1 MATENDTLNDMF
13 VVPFDSLNNDD
24 FLHVNSPV
32 GMNDSLYEIY
42 EKCTT
47 FNFCSFKYSDH
58 DAGDFDNN
66 IDPDNNLYN
75 DIETKCNYYTDNQ
88 FDTNM
93 QDIGLLGLSIIH
105 FNARSLNANFVKM
118 YDYLN
123 GLSLNFD
130 IIAISETWIQ
140 SDSITEFQINGYEL
154 FSVRRKT
161 KGGGGVVLYVKQD
174 IQCQLLTEK
183 SVSIEGILECVT
195 VAIQVNKPIS
205 KKCVISCIYRTPG
218 SNIDMFIDTIN
229 SIFSDSKYI
238 SSLFVCGDFNI
249 DLLKNGEHVGTTKF
263 IDAMYSIGLYPLI
276 DKPSRITQY
285 SATLID
291 NIFTNELTNQ
301 IISGLLINDISDHL
315 PIFSLTRSSPKRLNS
330 LKYKTI
336 RKSSKES
343 VDAFIEDLN
352 RQTWHNTYKSD
363 DANIAY
369 DNFLDTFIKLYNK
382 HCPLKRVINKNLNT
396 NNKPWFTNGLRNA
409 CLKNNLLY
417 KEFLKKRTLTVQSRY
432 KSYKNKLTNI
442 LRKSEKMYYNQLLH
456 EQRDN
461 IKSTWQT
468 LNALIKKSK
477 QSSTYPES
485 FDDNGKCVS
494 DKNVAVNKFNQYFV
508 NVGVDLANKI
518 PVPKQNKSFH
528 DYMPKT
534 NECNLF
540 LSPVLQ
546 EDIITTVNNC
556 KSKTSCDH
564 NNIDM
569 VIIKQVINYIAN
581 PLAHV
586 CSTSFEHGVFPDNMK
601 VAKVVPLFK
610 AGDRSVFSNYRPISL
625 LSQFSKILEN
635 YSMKG
640 WISSLTNSNF

>member
-1 MATENDTLNDMF
+1 MASEPNSIANLSI
-13 VVPFDSLNNDD
+13 DSLNNDD

-75 DIETKCNYYTDNQ
+75 DIETNCNYYTDNQ

-161 KGGGGVVLYVKQD
+161 KGGGG
-174 IQCQLLTEK
+174 
-183 SVSIEGILECVT
+183 
-195 VAIQVNKPIS
+195 
-205 KKCVISCIYRTPG
+205 
-218 SNIDMFIDTIN
+218 
-229 SIFSDSKYI
+229 
-238 SSLFVCGDFNI
+238 
-249 DLLKNGEHVGTTKF
+249 
-263 IDAMYSIGLYPLI
+263 
-276 DKPSRITQY
+276 
-285 SATLID
+285 
-291 NIFTNELTNQ
+291 
-301 IISGLLINDISDHL
+301 
-315 PIFSLTRSSPKRLNS
+315 
-330 LKYKTI
+330 
-336 RKSSKES
+336 
-343 VDAFIEDLN
+343 
-352 RQTWHNTYKSD
+352 
-363 DANIAY
+363 
-369 DNFLDTFIKLYNK
+369 
-382 HCPLKRVINKNLNT
+382 
-396 NNKPWFTNGLRNA
+396 
-409 CLKNNLLY
+409 
-417 KEFLKKRTLTVQSRY
+417 
-432 KSYKNKLTNI
+432 I

-546 EDIITTVNNC
+546 EDIITAVKNC
-556 KSKTSCDH
+556 KSKTSCEH

-569 VIIKQVINYIAN
+569 VIIKQVINYIAK

-625 LSQFSKILEN
+625 LSQFSKILEKLFN
-635 YSMKG
+635 ERLDKFIDKFQLLNNCQYGFRSQMSTSHALMDLVEEITSSIDAKK
-640 WISSLTNSNF
+640 ISNIGVFIDLKKAFDTVNHTLLIDKLEYYGIRGIAQEWLKSYLKDRKQLVQIDECASTLLNVTCGVPQGSILGPKLFILYIHCK